1 MLLEKMRSE
10 KNNVMNGGFECIMET
25 NAIRNDL
32 ASFFASHKVK
42 GGYAYYGWNGTTYYS
57 NEAGSQSRCM
67 YGSSI
72 KYDDVIEMKLDMTNE
87 QTKKLS
93 FRINDVDQ
101 GIAWANFDLNK
112 AYSMAIAIYDVEDS
126 IDIID

>member
-1 MLLEKMRSE
+1 
-10 KNNVMNGGFECIMET
+10 
-25 NAIRNDL
+25 
-32 ASFFASHKVK
+32 
-42 GGYAYYGWNGTTYYS
+42 
-57 NEAGSQSRCM
+57 M

-101 GIAWANFDLNK
+101 GIAWANLDLNK
-112 AYSMAIAIYDVEDS
+112 AYSMAIAIYDVKDS
-126 IDIID
+126 IEIID